1 MERDVAHLL
10 RHQLR
15 WVLHSWVWRQTS
27 GEGEKKEY
35 HVEHGDN
42 VDDEE
47 DATVYLH
54 TAIHMFYVYIYRER
68 ERAHMPENI
77 VQITSQ
83 LTAWP
88 WQQATAHAAETP
100 FLFPSVASQGS
111 LAEDSGLVPI

>member
-1 MERDVAHLL
+1 
-10 RHQLR
+10 
-15 WVLHSWVWRQTS
+15 
-27 GEGEKKEY
+27 
-35 HVEHGDN
+35 
-42 VDDEE
+42 
-47 DATVYLH
+47 
-54 TAIHMFYVYIYRER
+54 
-68 ERAHMPENI
+68 MPENI

>member
-15 WVLHSWVWRQTS
+15 WVLHSWVWRQAS

-35 HVEHGDN
+35 HVEHGHN

-54 TAIHMFYVYIYRER
+54 TAIHMFYVYIYK
-68 ERAHMPENI
+68 
-77 VQITSQ
+77 
-83 LTAWP
+83 
-88 WQQATAHAAETP
+88 
-100 FLFPSVASQGS
+100 
-111 LAEDSGLVPI
+111 